1 MKYLLAVLFS
11 LSLVSSFSFAQESLN
26 FPDMTGKNL
35 LDEDLSLPTDF
46 SSTYSIVLM
55 PLEQDQQDHFGTW
68 EAYLDDLVSKERN
81 LNYYQVLPIGDMNFF
96 LKGIISSAMKG
107 AFSDPAKARTMPL
120 FEEVEPLLAA
130 LNVADTSEMII
141 FLVKNDS
148 IVWRTQ
154 GIYSETSAAELE
166 QAITANR

>member
-1 MKYLLAVLFS
+1 MKRLLAVLFC
-11 LSLVSSFSFAQESLN
+11 LSLVGSLSFAQEDLS

-68 EAYLDDLVSKERN
+68 ETYLDDLIASERS
-81 LNYYQVLPIGDMNFF
+81 LDYYQVLPIGDMNFF

-107 AFSDPAKARTMPL
+107 AFSDAAKARTMPL
-120 FEEVEPLLAA
+120 FEEVEPLLAT
-130 LNVADTSEMII
+130 LKIADTNEMVIL
-141 FLVKNDS
+141 LVKNDS

-154 GIYSETSAAELE
+154 GIYSETTAAELE
-166 QAITANR
+166 QALAANR

>member
-1 MKYLLAVLFS
+1 MKHLLTVLFC
-11 LSLVSSFSFAQESLN
+11 LSLLSSLSFAQEALS

-35 LDEDLSLPTDF
+35 LDEDFSLPSDF
-46 SSTYSIVLM
+46 SSDYSIVLM

-68 EAYLDDLVSKERN
+68 EAYLDELIAEQRN
-81 LNYYQVLPIGDMNFF
+81 LDYYQVLPIGDMNFF

-107 AFSDPAKARTMPL
+107 AFSDTTKARTMPL

-130 LNVADTSEMII
+130 LNVTDTSEMVIL
-141 FLVKNDS
+141 LVKNES

-154 GIYSETSAAELE
+154 GIYSEASAAELE
-166 QAITANR
+166 QALATNR